1 MELFGG
7 VLSIKSVTFLIFSV
21 FLVAAVGYGLG
32 RIKIKGVSLG
42 TAGVFI
48 IALLYGCFFYKTLSS
63 QLTVDIDGQSAG
75 YVINALKIIENV
87 GLVLFVNSVGFL
99 AGPGFFHNLKK
110 HFKSYV
116 VLSVVLVVTG
126 GLTCAGCIMVGQN
139 FTDLNSREFTAML
152 VGLLSGSLTST
163 PAFSA
168 AKATVEPQ
176 LEDLVTVGHGIAYL
190 FGVIGIVLFV
200 QIIPKL
206 LKADMACERAILA
219 ADNPGKK
226 DDGEQKKKYIQLD
239 GFSFLPFCAAAALGI
254 IIGSFKVQNFSLT
267 ITGGCLL
274 VSLLLGHFGH
284 IGRVSIV
291 PSDRAL
297 KVFREFGLMLF
308 LIGAGIAGGAN
319 FVKYFNAIYF
329 IYGIFMTVIP
339 LTVGFIFAKF
349 ALKMKLLDSLGAICG
364 GRTSTPALGT
374 LINTAGTEDVAA
386 PYAATYPVALVSVVI
401 VSEVLILIFG
411 R

>member
-48 IALLYGCFFYKTLSS
+48 IALLYGCFFYNTLSS
-63 QLTVDIDGQSAG
+63 QFTVDIDGQSAG

-126 GLTCAGCIMVGQN
+126 GLTCAGCIMIGQN

-339 LTVGFIFAKF
+339 LTVGFIFARF
-349 ALKMKLLDSLGAICG
+349 VLKMKLLDSLGAICG

>member
-48 IALLYGCFFYKTLSS
+48 IALLYGCFFYNTLSS
-63 QLTVDIDGQSAG
+63 QFTVDIDGQSAG

-126 GLTCAGCIMVGQN
+126 GLTCAGCIMIGQN
-139 FTDLNSREFTAML
+139 FTDLNNKEFTAML

-339 LTVGFIFAKF
+339 LTIGFIFAKF
-349 ALKMKLLDSLGAICG
+349 VLKMKLLDSLGAICG

-411 R
+411 Q

>member
-48 IALLYGCFFYKTLSS
+48 IALLYGCFFYNTLSS
-63 QLTVDIDGQSAG
+63 QFTVDIDGQSAG

-126 GLTCAGCIMVGQN
+126 GLTCAGCIMIGQN
-139 FTDLNSREFTAML
+139 FTDLNNREFTAML

-349 ALKMKLLDSLGAICG
+349 VLKMKLLDSLGAICG

-411 R
+411 Q